1 MIDLSTLLAFLDYLY
16 FPFQFRKEIEGC
28 IYIFTQNLNMGACG
42 IILPSLMFFEGR
54 KGETRS
60 SLSEWTLNRLETWNK
75 IAFCHYP
82 LQQRSSPHTEWVLT
96 VSAQILPTQKVL
108 IVV

>member
-42 IILPSLMFFEGR
+42 IILPSLKFFEER

-60 SLSEWTLNRLETWNK
+60 SLSEWTLNRLETWK
-75 IAFCHYP
+75 KLLSAIILSTHSVWGEERCCW
-82 LQQRSSPHTEWVLT
+82 LSQRKYFPHKRYL
-96 VSAQILPTQKVL
+96 L
-108 IVV
+108 